1 MKSLAVSIDIGEER
15 GDFFVDEQIDEITF
29 VTPVLE
35 EISYMP
41 PSVTSYLRRAK
52 NEGYLAAKKLFLDYV
67 AEEGMIYLRGSWVFS
82 KMGAEHFDG
91 LIQLLQEVAADV
103 KVDLY
108 KACCKDL
115 LYVVA
120 HKAYLPT

>member
-15 GDFFVDEQIDEITF
+15 GDFYVDEQIDEISFT
-29 VTPVLE
+29 TPVLE
-35 EISYMP
+35 EVGYMP
-41 PSVTSYLRRAK
+41 PSVTSYLRRTEQ
-52 NEGYLAAKKLFLDYV
+52 EGYLAAKRLFLDYV
-67 AEEGMIYLRGSWVFS
+67 EGDGKVYLRGSWSFS
-82 KMGAEHFDG
+82 KMGADDFDG
-91 LIQLLQEVAADV
+91 LIEFLREVAADV

-120 HKAYLPT
+120 HKAYIPS